1 MGLDVASWPSPRGCR
16 PTRGEGRLWTALY
29 KMLVRVVCPSV
40 FWQWAHARPG
50 VAAGSLATAPQRQAA
65 TDSVPPIYEIS
76 RRVRGGQA
84 PTDSAEMILSIY
96 AWEEARGRR
105 SLPLSC
111 RLPCFPSS
119 PCTCR
124 NACNWPAKWRG
135 GLRHPNLAT
144 QRQRIHWGWEARRR
158 SVVSLPAPVEPPP
171 AWQLGGGPTAMV
183 RGGFW
188 MARCMHL
195 PHKPVPRAV
204 SPRYAPPDR
213 QR

>member
-1 MGLDVASWPSPRGCR
+1 MNGAVAHLTPFLDGGGGEGGTDTRFGPLASRGLHWKAKGIGSRGSCCGPGRGLVAKPMGMPTDPR
-16 PTRGEGRLWTALY
+16 RGETVDGALQDVGQSGVSLCGSGR
-29 KMLVRVVCPSV
+29 MHDPG
-40 FWQWAHARPG
+40 WQWAHARPG
-50 VAAGSLATAPQRQAA
+50 VEAGSLATAPQRQAA

-135 GLRHPNLAT
+135 GL
-144 QRQRIHWGWEARRR
+144 
-158 SVVSLPAPVEPPP
+158 
-171 AWQLGGGPTAMV
+171 
-183 RGGFW
+183 
-188 MARCMHL
+188 
-195 PHKPVPRAV
+195 
-204 SPRYAPPDR
+204 
-213 QR
+213 